1 MYVWSKF
8 SLSHPTSHQLKSHSP
23 SLWGGEKKA
32 AGSKTPLP
40 SIPGVAFSGECS
52 WFPSI
57 YAILHI
63 IPQSLS
69 KISIYSLFNFNPV
82 WSLVQ
87 DILYGVTRQAT
98 FVAHT
103 ASSFPEETLH
113 HSTCIFKC
121 TIKLRTTL
129 TALHMSLCIHMPV
142 KVKEAKR
149 TGCEEW
155 KKLAL
160 QTLDNFQ
167 LNW

>member
-63 IPQSLS
+63 IPQILS

-149 TGCEEW
+149 TQWLWGV
-155 KKLAL
+155 KKVSF
-160 QTLDNFQ
+160 TNTWQ
-167 LNW
+167 LPA